1 MRPAIWV
8 AVALTFVAVGCAV
21 GPTYKRP
28 QVAVPTQWTVPPAR
42 GTSPKPIERDDWW
55 ASFQDAELNSL
66 IERAVAQNLDLKLA
80 LERLQE
86 ARAARGVARSSY
98 FPSVGATVSAT
109 RNRQGVI
116 VPTAPG

>member
-1 MRPAIWV
+1 MRPRGWALAVVSSVV
-8 AVALTFVAVGCAV
+8 AAGCAV
-21 GPTYKRP
+21 GPTYQRP
-28 QVAVPTQWTVPPAR
+28 HVGVPSRWTVSPAR
-42 GTSPKPIERDDWW
+42 GTSERPVERDDWW

-66 IERAVAQNLDLKLA
+66 IQRAVAQNLDLKLA

-109 RNRQGVI
+109 RNRQ
-116 VPTAPG
+116 